1 MFTSSLRPG
10 ARSIAL
16 AAIVVASAAACS
28 APPATVDGGAQ
39 SAASAARQEAID
51 ALVANTEAAGSRH
64 DARAY
69 HQFRVRLAAQLDAA
83 RIAGA
88 RATYRRVVADL
99 RAAEGAHDPAARAR
113 FRAELRALCAPGS
126 LIGVLES
133 CHVDVPSSGN

>member
-1 MFTSSLRPG
+1 MFASSFRPG
-10 ARSIAL
+10 ARLIAL
-16 AAIVVASAAACS
+16 AAVVAAVVVASAAACT
-28 APPATVDGGAQ
+28 APPAAVDGGAQ

-83 RIAGA
+83 RIAQAG
-88 RATYRRVVADL
+88 ATYRRVVADL
-99 RAAEGAHDPAARAR
+99 RAAEAAHDPAARAR

-126 LIGVLES
+126 LTGLLAS
-133 CHVDVPSSGN
+133 